1 MELTRLLEETLHKV
15 GYTDQTKI
23 QKLHVLHLDQLSISL
38 RIWEKGALRPIS
50 IKAFLQGEEI
60 LIQQLD

>member
-1 MELTRLLEETLHKV
+1 MELTRLLEETLHKL
-15 GYTDQTKI
+15 GYADQAKI
-23 QKLHVLHLDQLSISL
+23 QKLHVLHLDEVSVSL

-60 LIQQLD
+60 LIQRLD